1 MTLGKAPK
9 KGDLVE
15 LRVEKVAFGGQGVSR
30 VDGYVIFVSG
40 GIPGDR
46 VLGRIIK
53 KKRDYAEAR
62 IEEILESS
70 PDRIQP
76 PCPYHGY
83 CGGCQWQHMRYERQ
97 LLYKKQHVQEAVSRI
112 GALKG
117 IIVRDTIP
125 SARVFSYRNKMEF
138 SFSDRRWYLPEE
150 FERKQDRAIKEFALG
165 LHVPGTFSKVIDL
178 DACLLQQEEGNRI
191 LRDVKELVKKSG
203 VPVYGLKSHQGYWR
217 FLTLRYSFFHD
228 EWMVNLVT
236 SEERP
241 DLLEPLVKALCPM
254 HPRIKTVVNS
264 INTRRAAI
272 ALGEKAI
279 VLFGQGMIQDRIGPY
294 EFQISPDSFFQT
306 NSLTAEALYAKVLEY
321 ADLTGSEVVL
331 DLYSGTGTIPM
342 FLSKGAREV
351 FGMEL
356 AQSAVSDAVTNSR
369 RNQVYNCRFITGDI
383 RASLPGLGL
392 NPDVLVIDPPRAG
405 MHKDVLSMVMGL
417 SVRRIVYVSC
427 NPSTLARDLGGMA
440 QGYEVTEIQ
449 PVDMFPHTYH
459 VECVARLLRR
469 S

>member
-1 MTLGKAPK
+1 MTSTGLLK
-9 KGDLVE
+9 KGDLLE

-40 GIPGDR
+40 AIPGDK

-53 KKRDYAEAR
+53 KKRAYAEAR
-62 IEEILESS
+62 IEELLESS
-70 PDRIQP
+70 PERIDP

-97 LLYKKQHVQEAVSRI
+97 LLYKKQHVEEAVSRI
-112 GALKG
+112 GALRG
-117 IIVRDTIP
+117 VIVRDTIP
-125 SARVFSYRNKMEF
+125 STRVFSYRNKMEF

-150 FERKQDRAIKEFALG
+150 YERRRGETAREFALG

-191 LRDVKELVKKSG
+191 LRDVKEMVKKSG
-203 VPVYGLKSHQGYWR
+203 VPVYGLMSHQGYWR

-236 SEERP
+236 SRESP
-241 DLLEPLVKALCPM
+241 DLLEPLVKTLCPV

-264 INTRRAAI
+264 INTRRASI
-272 ALGEKAI
+272 ALGEKEI
-279 VLFGQGMIQDRIGPY
+279 VLFGQGMIHDRIGPY
-294 EFQISPDSFFQT
+294 EFQISANSFFQT
-306 NSLTAEALYAKVLEY
+306 NSLTAAALYTKVLEY
-321 ADLTGSEVVL
+321 ADLSGSEVVL
-331 DLYSGTGTIPM
+331 DLYSGTGTIPI

-351 FGMEL
+351 IGMEL
-356 AQSAVSDAVTNSR
+356 AQSTVNDAITNSR
-369 RNQVYNCRFITGDI
+369 KNRVYNCRFITGDI
-383 RASLPGLGL
+383 RSSLPGLGL
-392 NPDVLVIDPPRAG
+392 KPDVLVIDPPRAG
-405 MHKDVLSMVMGL
+405 MHKEVLSMVMGL
-417 SVRRIVYVSC
+417 SARRIVYVSC
-427 NPSTLARDLGGMA
+427 NPSTLARDLEIMA
-440 QGYEVTEIQ
+440 QGYRIAEIQ

-469 S
+469 N